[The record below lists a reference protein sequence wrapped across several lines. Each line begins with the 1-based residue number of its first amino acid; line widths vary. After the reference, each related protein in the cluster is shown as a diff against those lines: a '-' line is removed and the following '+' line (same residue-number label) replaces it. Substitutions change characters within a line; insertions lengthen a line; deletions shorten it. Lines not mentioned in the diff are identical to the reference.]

1 MQITKAGEYALTT
14 MLHLASVRDNG
25 ATKISDIS
33 KTRNIPDSFLRK
45 IVVDLVKAR
54 LVISSRGKNGGLQ
67 LARPSNKISLLDVIE
82 ATEGKIQLCHYLIN
96 PDYRDKSSWHQ
107 IISVWNEA
115 HNAFSDIL
123 QQNTLA
129 DMSTCSEFK
138 KY

>member
-14 MLHLASVRDNG
+14 MLHLASIRDTG

-54 LVISSRGKNGGLQ
+54 LVVSARGKNGGLH

-82 ATEGKIQLCHYLIN
+82 ATEGKIQLSHCLAN
-96 PDYRDKSSWHQ
+96 PECYKKKSWHQ
-107 IISVWNEA
+107 VLNVWKEA
-115 HNAFSDIL
+115 QNAFSDIL

-129 DMSTCSEFK
+129 DVSSCS
-138 KY
+138 